1 MMNGLDAQGGGHQ
14 PMRVWAVEYAVHC
27 TPAKISCPSSEEL
40 KPQPFLCIAGGE
52 QHVKLVVL
60 VRLRFFFRVSGP
72 VKPILIER

>member
-1 MMNGLDAQGGGHQ
+1 MALMGKAGDINRCGFGRSSTLFVAPLRKLHARHQ
-14 PMRVWAVEYAVHC
+14 KNSNHNL
-27 TPAKISCPSSEEL
+27 I
-40 KPQPFLCIAGGE
+40 LCIAGGE